1 MTARTRSWISCL
13 LAGLL
18 LLGAT
23 WPAIAQAAI
32 SEAQLRRAERNW
44 LEASGWVLARRR
56 AAGSWEAGLD
66 PALSGLIGDADGI
79 FTTSLG
85 QKEAKQTAAQS
96 GWCRVVA
103 CLLDSLRIG
112 PRDTVAVTM
121 TGSFP
126 GLNLAVLLTL
136 EAGGIPYRCVASLG
150 ASTYGAND
158 STFNWPSVE
167 GWLRQRGLLRQGSRV
182 VTPGGSGDRLGGLPL
197 ETQRAA
203 EAVLRTTP
211 ASLHPSN
218 LPQAVELRR
227 EALGPRE
234 HLALLINVG
243 GGHPVMGGND
253 YGRTVPGGLLGD
265 SDTLPEDPDGPGESG
280 VPAGE
285 GEAGTKGVLQLF
297 HEEGLPVLHFI
308 DIVRLARRWGL
319 PSPPQSA
326 QTPAEVAR
334 DCRPA
339 PASTRR
345 GAAR

>member
-1 MTARTRSWISCL
+1 MPGKTASL

-18 LLGAT
+18 LLVALGPT
-23 WPAIAQAAI
+23 TAQAAI
-32 SEAQLRRAERNW
+32 SEAQLRRAERSW

-56 AAGSWEAGLD
+56 AAGCWDAGLD
-66 PALSGLIGDADGI
+66 PALSGLIGGADGI

-136 EAGGIPYRCVASLG
+136 EAGGIPYRSVASLG

-158 STFNWPSVE
+158 STFNWPLVE
-167 GWLRQRGLLRQGSRV
+167 GWLRQRGLLRQGSCV
-182 VTPGGSGDRLGGLPL
+182 VTPGGSGDRLNGLPL

-203 EAVLRTTP
+203 EAVLRATP

-265 SDTLPEDPDGPGESG
+265 ADGPGDPGESG
-280 VPAGE
+280 SE
-285 GEAGTKGVLQLF
+285 GEVGTKGVLQLF

-326 QTPAEVAR
+326 QTPPEVAR
-334 DCRPA
+334 GCRPA
-339 PASTRR
+339 PATTRR
-345 GAAR
+345 GERR

>member
-1 MTARTRSWISCL
+1 MRTRASWLWPAL
-13 LAGLL
+13 LWLL
-18 LLGAT
+18 LSGAA
-23 WPAIAQAAI
+23 PLRAEF
-32 SEAQLRRAERNW
+32 SEAQVRRAESTW

-56 AAGSWEAGLD
+56 AAGAWDPGLD
-66 PALSGLIGDADGI
+66 PALSGLVGGPEGI

-112 PRDTVAVTM
+112 PRDTVAVTL

-136 EAGGIPYRCVASLG
+136 ESGGIPYRCVASLG

-158 STFNWPSVE
+158 STFNWPQVQ
-167 GWLRQRGLLRQGSRV
+167 GWLKERGLLRQGASV
-182 VTPGGSGDRLGGLPL
+182 VTPGGSGDRLNGLFLPTL
-197 ETQRAA
+197 RAA
-203 EAVLRTTP
+203 EEVLRATP
-211 ASLHPSN
+211 GSLHPSN

-227 EALGPRE
+227 ELLGPRE
-234 HLALLINVG
+234 NLSLLINIG
-243 GGHPVMGGND
+243 GGHPVIGGNE
-253 YGRTVPGGLLGD
+253 YGRSVPGGLLGEAD
-265 SDTLPEDPDGPGESG
+265 LLPAAMP
-280 VPAGE
+280 GE
-285 GEAGTKGVLQLF
+285 GEAGTKGILQLY

-326 QTPAEVAR
+326 RTPAEVVR
-334 DCRPA
+334 DCQPA
-339 PASTRR
+339 PRKGSGR
-345 GAAR
+345 